1 MSLNKPGLGKESGE
15 DNIVGM
21 NGEHSPF
28 SEELSAY
35 FLREREG
42 GREGER
48 TVLMLIVSSHIL
60 IKTRWKICGHC
71 SG

>member
-15 DNIVGM
+15 EYIVGM

-35 FLREREG
+35 FLRERGREGGMEG
-42 GREGER
+42 GRY
-48 TVLMLIVSSHIL
+48 
-60 IKTRWKICGHC
+60 
-71 SG
+71 

>member
-15 DNIVGM
+15 EYIVGM

-35 FLREREG
+35 FLREREREG
-42 GREGER
+42 GRERGR
-48 TVLMLIVSSHIL
+48 Y
-60 IKTRWKICGHC
+60 
-71 SG
+71 